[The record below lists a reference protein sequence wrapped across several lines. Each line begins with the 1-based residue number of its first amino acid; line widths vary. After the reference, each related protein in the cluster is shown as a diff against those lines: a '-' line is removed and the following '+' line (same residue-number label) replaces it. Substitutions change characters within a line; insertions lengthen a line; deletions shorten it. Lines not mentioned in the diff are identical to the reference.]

1 MIRCE
6 DGIESEDESAV
17 VLADL
22 QDPGVL
28 QIDAGQVLKD
38 GVVRAR
44 TKVVDHA
51 SRVSDE
57 SQLRR

>member
-22 QDPGVL
+22 KYPGVL
-28 QIDAGQVLKD
+28 QINAGQ
-38 GVVRAR
+38 
-44 TKVVDHA
+44 A
-51 SRVSDE
+51 SKTVW
-57 SQLRR
+57 